1 METGIIIGILVFLIG
16 LAISI
21 PITWVFLSS
30 SIIILLL
37 SKSPLTFMAGTY
49 FHSFDS
55 FVLMAIA
62 FFVFLGTLAGSSG
75 IAQKLIDLSYMI
87 VGKFKGGMEAVGI
100 VTTVFLGALTGSA
113 LPTISATIPLLVGPL
128 EKYGYERR
136 YTTAVLCSCCFL
148 GYLIPPSVPVLI
160 YCLFSKQSVA
170 AVFLSTI
177 IPGLMLAGGYLIL
190 NRFICDK
197 YKHPTKEE
205 SKDFIVPTRKVKIK
219 IFLGALPALGI
230 PLIIL
235 VGIYG
240 GICTPN
246 EAGALGLIYTAFV
259 AKFVYRTLDRKNALL
274 ATKRAIIS
282 VGMIFGLIGFA
293 MIFARV
299 FAREGVIQLFVNSVT
314 AISDNRFVVLMIIN
328 IILLILGM
336 FIDDIPIL
344 VIAMPLLIPL
354 AENVGVNLVHLG
366 AIMVFNVGVGIIT
379 PPYALSIFLGSSLS
393 GVSYSELLKIMLL
406 YLLIVALP
414 VLLLTTYIPALSCWL
429 PSLIMGSEI
438 VGSW

>member
-1 METGIIIGILVFLIG
+1 METGIIIGILVFFLG

-21 PITWVFLSS
+21 PITWVFLGS
-30 SIIILLL
+30 SIITLLL
-37 SKSPLTFMAGTY
+37 SKSSLTFMAGTY
-49 FHSFDS
+49 FHPFDS

-62 FFVFLGTLAGSSG
+62 FFVFLGTLAGTSG
-75 IAQKLIDLSYMI
+75 IAQKLIDVSYMI
-87 VGKFKGGMEAVGI
+87 VGKIKGGMVAVGI
-100 VTTVFLGALTGSA
+100 ITTVFLGALTGSS

-177 IPGLMLAGGYLIL
+177 IPGFMLAGGYLIL
-190 NRFICDK
+190 NSIICDK
-197 YKHPTKEE
+197 YKHTTKEK
-205 SKDFIVPTRKVKIK
+205 SKDFIVLTRKEKIK
-219 IFLGALPALGI
+219 TILGALPAVGI

-235 VGIYG
+235 IGIYG

-246 EAGALGLIYTAFV
+246 EAGALGLVYTAFI
-259 AKFVYRTLDRKNALL
+259 AKFVYRTLDRKNALR
-274 ATKRAIIS
+274 ATKRAVIS

-299 FAREGVIQLFVNSVT
+299 FTREGVIQLFVNSIT
-314 AISDNRFVVLMIIN
+314 SISDNRFVVLMIIN

-336 FIDDIPIL
+336 FVDDIPIL
-344 VIAMPLLIPL
+344 VIAVPLLIPL
-354 AENVGVNLVHLG
+354 AERVGVNLVHLG
-366 AIMVFNVGVGIIT
+366 AIMVFNIGVGIIT

-393 GVSYSELLKIMLL
+393 GVSYSELLKIMVL

-414 VLLLTTYIPALSCWL
+414 VLFLTTYIPALSCWL
-429 PSLIMGSEI
+429 PTLIMGPEI